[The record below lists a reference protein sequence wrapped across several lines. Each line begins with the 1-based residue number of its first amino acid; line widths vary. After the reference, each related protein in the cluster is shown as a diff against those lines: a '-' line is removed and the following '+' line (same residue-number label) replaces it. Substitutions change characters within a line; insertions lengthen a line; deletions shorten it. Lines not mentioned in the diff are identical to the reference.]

1 MILRY
6 LSFAS
11 MALASVLLFASC
23 DYNRPDEPKLRLSGD
38 VQGLTP
44 THTIAQLK
52 ALYSGSPYTIT
63 EPVIVAG
70 VMSSDDTEGNLYRT
84 AYMQDE
90 TGGIELKL
98 SLGNLSTLYP
108 QGSRV
113 VLKAQGMTL
122 GAYADHVNLGYR
134 SADSRYET
142 SFYPELLVP
151 KVLLLAS
158 QGTIQ
163 PETLTISQISP
174 AHIGKLV
181 RLEGVQFLASE
192 LGQTWADADNKTTQ
206 ANVNRTLQD
215 RSGATI
221 IVRTSS
227 YARFAGRTIPAGSGS
242 ITAIVTYF
250 RTTPQLLLLSERD
263 AELTDGRF

>member
-1 MILRY
+1 MALVA
-6 LSFAS
+6 LS
-11 MALASVLLFASC
+11 MALLFASC
-23 DYNRPDEPKLRLSGD
+23 DHNRPNEPKLRVAD
-38 VQGLTP
+38 NAEGLTP

-52 ALYSGSPYTIT
+52 ALYTGGPYTIT

-108 QGSRV
+108 QGARV
-113 VLKAQGMTL
+113 ILKAQGMTL
-122 GAYADHVNLGYR
+122 GAYANHVNLGYR
-134 SADSRYET
+134 STDSRYET

-151 KVLLLAS
+151 KVLHFS
-158 QGTIQ
+158 SPGTLQ
-163 PETLTISQISP
+163 PETLTISQITP

-181 RLEGVQFLASE
+181 RLQGVQFLASE
-192 LGQTWADADNKTTQ
+192 LGQTWANAENKETQ

-227 YARFAGRTIPAGSGS
+227 YARFAGRTIPAGSGA
-242 ITAIVTYF
+242 ITAVVTYF
-250 RTTPQLLLLSERD
+250 RTTPQLLLLRERD
-263 AELTDGRF
+263 AELTEGRF